1 MLKQR
6 FWVSQKHFIY
16 KEKCG
21 SHKRKINYDNLKSDT
36 PFKNICFICLNKNPL
51 KTIKNVYF
59 ILKALFILRFFG
71 HIKNGLL
78 KKTSLI
84 SKLMTSQP
92 GS

>member
-1 MLKQR
+1 M

-78 KKTSLI
+78 KKISLI
-84 SKLMTSQP
+84 SKQP

>member
-36 PFKNICFICLNKNPL
+36 PSKIFVLFAST
-51 KTIKNVYF
+51 KT
-59 ILKALFILRFFG
+59 L
-71 HIKNGLL
+71 
-78 KKTSLI
+78 
-84 SKLMTSQP
+84 
-92 GS
+92 